1 MDLKKL
7 RQRRLLLES
16 LERREVMDATLHN
29 VSAAYIDVVQ
39 TSTSAVTLTTP
50 LSINDFRVT
59 GGNRADYN
67 VQIGPSAADDVSGGI
82 LLSSINDN
90 GRDNG
95 EATPNPGVPHYGVS
109 AVENNA
115 SGFYVAVFDTSLPG
129 TPTYNGGEEYNFNVS
144 AGYFPFSD
152 GWIGGYARNS
162 SRTNG
167 GAAVRNDF
175 LIASPGLQLGTHI
188 IDLGVNGET
197 IIDLRSLGIHSE
209 RDGVLMVNHAKN
221 EDNFALSRANPDGT
235 WTVFVKDSQ
244 TDGSGYEQDP
254 IAFVYVPKSNNTV
267 VSGKFLGNGAPAIAS
282 QPYSVT
288 NPGTG
293 IYHLEIP
300 GYTPDQGVLLI
311 SAEGGA
317 GNNVDNVVS
326 FVANGNGWDIQT
338 RDLPGVGLQNIGAN
352 DAVVSF
358 VFIPAATP
366 GVKVTPNVGL
376 LTTEAGGVATF
387 DLTLDTKPTADVTV
401 QLTSSTPAEGT
412 VSVSSVTF
420 TTANWNVPQTV
431 TVTGQDDGATDG
443 SVAYTIITDLST
455 SIDPV
460 YAALNVPDIE
470 LRNADNESGIT
481 VNPISGL
488 FTTEAGGTATFA
500 IVLNSAPTDD
510 VVIGLSASNTGEGAV
525 SAPSVTFTAAN
536 WNVPQVVTVT
546 GVDDAIDDGNT
557 TFTILTAA
565 ATSADP
571 IYNGIDA
578 ADVTLSNVDNDTASI
593 LVLPVTPLTITEA
606 GSPGT
611 FAVQLKSQPTA
622 DVTVAFTSSNPQA
635 ATVQASIV
643 FTPANWNTPQTVN
656 VSPTDDLVRDGVQT
670 TTITTTATSSDPV
683 YNSISVL
690 DVDVSTIDN
699 ETLLTFPNT
708 NVIYGL
714 GTAAIALSPLATLA
728 DVDSI
733 NFDAGTLTVSH
744 TGSVESTDLLEIRS
758 VGTATGQIS
767 VTGNVVNYG
776 GVQIGTFAGGS
787 GSTPLV
793 VTLNAAATPEATE
806 ALIRSITFRNV
817 GSSPAFTTRAISFVL
832 NDGDGGT
839 SNTVTSN
846 VQVGRLN
853 ISGFQEGVDLGY
865 GAYTGQAD
873 IQLSE
878 NNADTALPIGNGTQL
893 FLDWPD
899 LPPTV
904 PNTQQILMRFDN
916 IFGTGPGQIPLGA
929 TIVSAELVVNV
940 TDSGDAGTLHR
951 MKTTWDANAETWNT
965 FGNGQFPRNSQSG
978 VQVDDIEA
986 RTVNDSAW
994 GLIDGS
1000 GATSTG
1006 RVSIGVTPDLQAWAN
1021 GEANHGWL
1029 ITGWSERRDGTGIS
1043 PGESADSSLRP
1054 ALKVTWVPAGVQSAS
1069 FRQGVNGYTGTEDTV
1084 LQQANP
1090 DLNLSFDL
1098 FAFVDAANA
1107 NNESQFLMKFNNII
1121 GTGPGQIPP
1130 GSRIHAASLQ
1140 LASTNP
1146 DAMGHGGRFYT
1157 MSQPWNEATATWN
1170 SFGNDGVQPDG
1181 TEASTTFNTSAGYA
1195 SLSPL
1200 VQGGFNPFDVTAD
1213 LQSWVSGAKENNGW
1227 AILPWAGGTDGWGF
1241 VTSNAFVE
1249 QEIPRLQVFFTPP
1262 GVTVTPSSGL
1272 VTSENGSTTS
1282 FSIQLDT
1289 PPTAD
1294 VTIPL
1299 SSSNAGEGTV
1309 SPPSVTFTPANWNV
1323 PQTVTITGVND
1334 AAADGPVVY
1343 NIVTG
1348 AATSSD
1354 PAYNGLDP
1362 VDVEVTNSDNDIPG
1376 VTVQPTS
1383 NLTTTEAGGTATFTV
1398 VLDLAPTANVVI
1410 TVNSSNPAEGTVGPS
1425 TLTFTPADWNIPQTV
1440 TITGANDFDIDEPA
1454 SYSIITSAASS
1465 ADAGYNGLAV
1475 ADVSVT
1481 NEDDDVAG
1489 VTISPVSGLKTTEG
1503 GGTAEFKVKLNSR
1516 PTADVSFSLSS
1527 SNTNEGTID
1536 QSLLTFTSVNWDQE
1550 QTIKITGI
1558 ADGKEDGGVDFTII
1572 TDKVTSSD
1580 TNYNG
1585 IDPTDVTVTNVD
1597 IQPILSLPDPA
1608 TVYGIGSP
1616 AIGIDGRATL
1626 IDLDSADLN
1635 AGVLSVSLSA
1645 GATADDRLEIRNV
1658 GTGVGQV
1665 GVSGSNVT
1673 FGGTTVGSFTGGM
1686 GAAPLAIT
1694 FNSSATP
1701 EVAQAVLR
1709 AVTFRNVGTSL
1720 VTSTRTVTVSMTD
1733 GDGSTSTPVAKEIIV
1748 GLKRATSFQEGTDH
1762 GLGVYTGAADVELS
1776 QAQPDTT
1783 FAEGSTA
1790 SGLTVVGGAT
1800 STSQVLLRFDS
1811 LFGNGP
1817 GQIPPGSLI
1826 TFAELVL
1833 DVTNTGS
1840 GPHFYR
1846 MQQPWNGNTATWNS
1860 LVDGVQADG
1869 TEANPK
1875 YFSSLNNAGGASA
1888 ATTTGSIGVGVTADL
1903 QAWSNGEAN
1912 NGWALLPARVANT
1925 NDFGFTAS
1933 ESTILED
1940 RPRLRVEW
1948 VPAGTPVKSFRDGVD
1963 GYTGTM
1969 DTQLTQATPDTNGKA
1984 ATTLNVDYND
1994 AGSTNNVHILLKFED
2009 IIGNA
2014 LSQVPAGATVYA
2026 ATLTLPATSSDNAPG
2041 NGGTF
2046 HRMLAPWGD
2055 DATWNSLTNGLSADG
2070 SELSTTLS
2078 SQAGNASLTPHAQA
2092 GYNIFDMTKDVQ
2104 AWANGD
2110 ANNGWGVIPWVGG
2123 SNGWIVNSSEFT
2135 DINARPQL
2143 TIYHSLMPG
2152 VTVAETGGSTAV
2164 VEDGAT
2170 DTVSLVLNAPPAADV
2185 TIAVNGGTQV
2195 SGAPASLVFTPA
2207 NWNVP
2212 QVVTL
2217 SGINDA
2223 TAEGSHSGTVN
2234 FTATSADPAYNG
2246 ITIGSVTVQIT
2257 DPIVF
2262 AVNSFAS
2269 GGSTFAVRFNEV
2281 LNAAALNLVDSNN
2294 AFGPSDITIT
2304 GATSGVIRGSVVMDA
2319 DNQGFVFVKSG
2330 SDFAPDTYTVTLRS
2344 AANGVVTASGTL
2356 LDGDGNGVA
2365 GGDYVTQFT
2374 VDAPAAG
2381 TITVSMP
2388 DIVRGY
2394 GQPVN
2399 LPANTTNGI
2408 PITINSG
2415 VNVGSVAFTVTY
2427 DPALLTI
2434 TGGTTPIA
2442 GGNISVNVGTPG
2454 TAVVTVSS
2462 ATEFSSAA
2470 GPVTIANLTATVPDT
2485 AANGEKHLLDVNS
2498 VTVLAV
2504 DSSPLPSAAD
2514 DGIHIAAYR
2523 GDSNNSRTIS
2533 TADASMLLQV
2543 QSGANGTTGFVPYK
2557 LADRL
2562 LIGDLNDSGTITT
2575 VDPSGLLQ
2583 FISGASG
2590 GFPLIPALPAGLP
2603 APPPG
2608 ADPEIFIPDDLTV
2621 SPDANLIVPISINV
2635 TEPTGITLAGF
2646 EVTFT
2651 YDATRFDYVSTANG
2665 PALGSTNYFRSVNFD
2680 VPGQLTLVFA
2690 TGEGPA
2696 MANGFTGVIANVTLK
2711 AKANAELGAS
2721 ALNITA
2727 AGASDNNFTDLLINP
2742 AVTAGVDGSDGSVT
2756 VQAANAAP
2764 TALALSPLTI
2774 AENAGANAP
2783 VGTFTTTDPDSGDTF
2798 TYSLVTGA
2806 GSTDNGLF
2814 NIDGN
2819 TLRATS
2825 SLDFEAQPTYS
2836 VRVRSTDA
2844 GGLTVENSFTITA
2857 TNVNEAPSIEVQS
2870 FSIVE
2875 NSANT
2880 TVVGSVVSADPDAGD
2895 TRTYAITAGNT
2906 GGAFAINPTTGE
2918 LTVIN
2923 SAALDFETTPSFSL
2937 TVSVTDA
2944 GTLTDSATITVNLTD
2959 VFEGGISVT
2968 PTSGLITTE
2977 AGGTASFTIVLLSQ
2991 PIADVTIPLSSS
3003 DTTEGTVA
3011 PASVTFTT
3019 SNWNVP
3025 QTVTITGADD
3035 ALTDGNVAYTI
3046 VTAAATST
3054 DTNYGGLNAA
3064 DVSVNNTDNDTAGI
3078 SVTPTSGLITTE
3090 AGGTAT
3096 FTVVLLSQPT
3106 ADVVIP
3112 ISSSDTAEGT
3122 VAPTSLTFTA
3132 ANWNIPQTVTITG
3145 VDDLVDDGDV
3155 SYTIVTGAA
3164 TSTDA
3169 SYGGVNAADVT
3180 VSNTDNDTSGIS
3192 VTPTSG
3198 LITTEAGGTATFTI
3212 VLLSQPTADVVIPIS
3227 SSDSTE
3233 GSVAPASLTFTTSNW
3248 NVPQTVTITGID
3260 DLLVDGAV
3268 AYTIV
3273 TEAATSTDAVYNG
3286 INAADVSVS
3295 NSDNDVAA
3303 TPGIS
3308 VTPTSG
3314 LITTEAGG
3322 IATFT
3327 IVLMSQPTADVVI
3340 PLSSSDTSEGTVA
3353 PASVTFTSLNWNVP
3367 QTVTITGADDALVD
3381 GNVAYTIVTGAA
3393 TSSDVNYGGLNAD
3406 DVAASN
3412 SDNDVAGVQVTP
3424 TSGLVTTEAGGT
3436 ATFTIVLLSQPT
3448 ADVVIPLSSSDTT
3461 EGTVAPTSVTFT
3473 TANWNLP
3480 QTVTVTGVDDLV
3492 VDGNVS
3498 YTVVTGAVS
3507 SSDASYNGFDALDID
3522 LSNTDNDVPATPGIS
3537 VTPSSGLIT
3546 TEAGGTATFTIVLQS
3561 QPTADVVIPL
3571 SSNDTTEGTVAP
3583 ASVTFTAANWNVP
3596 QTVTI
3601 TGVND
3606 AVVDGNIGYMIVTGA
3621 ATSGDA
3627 AYNGLNAA
3635 DVSVTNTDNDGA
3647 GISVT
3652 PTVGLNT
3659 TEAGGTAT
3667 FTIVLLSQPTA
3678 DVVIPLSSSDT
3689 TEGSVA
3695 PTSVTFTAANW
3706 NVPQTVT
3713 VTGVDDATIDGA
3725 VGYTIVTGAAT
3736 SSDANYSG
3744 LNAVDVSVTNADND
3758 VVGGTPGFTLTP
3770 VEDLTTTE
3778 AGGTATFTIVLR
3790 TQPTANVTLPLFS
3803 SDPTEGSISAASVT
3817 FTPANWNV
3825 PQTITITGV
3834 DDAIDDGD
3842 VAYSIITGLS
3852 TSSDASYNNRNPMD
3866 VSVANIDND
3875 EASSLPTISD
3885 IANQVVNEDGTLSN
3899 VPFTVGSGS
3908 VPAASLIVT
3917 ATSSDTTLFPAGS
3930 IVLGGSGANRTISL
3944 TPAANLS
3951 GSATIT
3957 VTVDDGA
3964 GNLATDTFTVTVNA
3978 VNDAPTL
3985 DAIASV
3991 PSLPANSGLQTIS
4004 LSGISAGP
4012 SESQTISITATS
4024 SNPGLIPNPTVVYSS
4039 PGSTGSLTFTPV
4051 AGQAGT
4057 ATITVTVTDNG
4068 GTANGGVNTVTRT
4081 FTVTVGSSLNTPGL
4095 VQIVDDPQNAGG
4107 KILLVNGTSQ
4117 ADVITIIRQPGQPNR
4132 TMVVVP
4138 RTATVVTFANSE
4150 FDRIVVNALA
4160 GHDRVVLDPLLTKPA
4175 TVYGNEGNDVVLG
4188 TAAADEIFGGDGDDI
4203 LWGRGGNDYIS
4214 GEAGGD
4220 YLYGEDGD
4228 DVLLG
4233 GSGNDWLWGGSGADV
4248 VNGGANFDQL
4258 AGIDGDD
4265 LLIGG
4270 NLTHATNQMSMKTI
4284 LALWATS
4291 ESLTTRVS
4299 NLASWVN
4306 SSTVTTDGV
4315 ADWVYGNQGRDWMV
4329 DYALQDLLFDFNST
4343 SDKRN

>member
-1 MDLKKL
+1 VSLRSRSSRPSQLAPRTRSKTARLQHAADQKKL

-39 TSTSAVTLTTP
+39 TSTTAVTLTTP

-67 VQIGPSAADDVSGGI
+67 VQFGPSAADDVTGGI

-152 GWIGGYARNS
+152 GWIGGYARNT

-188 IDLGVNGET
+188 VDLGVNGET

-267 VSGKFLGNGAPAIAS
+267 VSGKFFGNGTPAIAS
-282 QPYSVT
+282 QPYTVT

-326 FVANGNGWDIQT
+326 FVVNGNGWDIQT
-338 RDLPGVGLQNIGAN
+338 RDLPNVGLQNIGAN

-358 VFIPAATP
+358 VFIPSATP

-376 LTTEAGGVATF
+376 LTTEAGGTSAF

-401 QLTSSTPAEGT
+401 QLTSSNPAEGT

-488 FTTEAGGTATFA
+488 FTTEAGGTAMFA
-500 IVLNSAPTDD
+500 VVLNSAPTDD
-510 VVIGLSASNTGEGAV
+510 VVIGLTSSNTSEGSV
-525 SAPSVTFTAAN
+525 SAPNLTFTAAN
-536 WNVPQVVTVT
+536 WNVPQIVTVS
-546 GVDDAIDDGNT
+546 GVDDLLDDGNISYS
-557 TFTILTAA
+557 ILTAA
-565 ATSADP
+565 STSADP
-571 IYNGIDA
+571 IYNGVDA
-578 ADVTLSNVDNDTASI
+578 ADVTLSNVDNDSASI

-606 GSPGT
+606 GTPGSFT
-611 FAVQLKSQPTA
+611 VQLKSQPTA
-622 DVTVAFTSSNPQA
+622 DVTIAFASTNPQA
-635 ATVQASIV
+635 ATVPASIV
-643 FTPANWNTPQTVN
+643 FTAANWNTPQTVN
-656 VSPTDDLVRDGVQT
+656 VAPTDDLVRDGVQT
-670 TTITTTATSSDPV
+670 ATITTTATSTDPL

-744 TGSVESTDLLEIRS
+744 TGSVEATDLLEIRS

-793 VTLNAAATPEATE
+793 VTLNAATTPEATE

-817 GSSPAFTTRAISFVL
+817 GNSPAFTTRAISFVL

-978 VQVDDIEA
+978 VQVDDVEA

-1043 PGESADSSLRP
+1043 PGESADTSLRP

-1146 DAMGHGGRFYT
+1146 NSMGHGGRFYT
-1157 MSQPWNEATATWN
+1157 MSQPWTEGTATWN
-1170 SFGNDGVQPDG
+1170 SFGNNGVQPDG
-1181 TEASTTFNTSAGYA
+1181 TEASMTFNTSAGFA
-1195 SLSPL
+1195 SLAPL

-1213 LQSWVSGAKENNGW
+1213 LQSWVSGAKDNNGW
-1227 AILPWAGGTDGWGF
+1227 AILPWAGGTDEWGF

-1249 QEIPRLQVFFTPP
+1249 QELPRLQVFFTPP
-1262 GVTVTPSSGL
+1262 GVTITPSSGL

-1334 AAADGPVVY
+1334 AAADGPVIY

-1362 VDVEVTNSDNDIPG
+1362 VNVEVTNSDNDIPG
-1376 VTVQPTS
+1376 VTVQPIS

-1410 TVNSSNPAEGTVGPS
+1410 TVDSSNPAEGTVGPT
-1425 TLTFTPADWNIPQTV
+1425 TLTFTTADWNVPQTV
-1440 TITGANDFDIDEPA
+1440 TITGANDFDIDGTV
-1454 SYSIITSAASS
+1454 SYTIVTSAATS

-1516 PTADVSFSLSS
+1516 PTSDVSFSLSS

-1550 QTIKITGI
+1550 QTVKITGI
-1558 ADGKEDGGVDFTII
+1558 SDGKEDGGVDFTII

-1597 IQPILSLPDPA
+1597 IQPILSLPDPV

-1635 AGVLSVSLSA
+1635 TGVLSVSLTA

-1658 GTGVGQV
+1658 STGAGQV

-1673 FGGTTVGSFTGGM
+1673 FSGTTVGSFTGGV

-1694 FNSSATP
+1694 FNASATP

-1720 VTSTRTVTVSMTD
+1720 MTSSRTVTVTMTD
-1733 GDGSTSTPVAKEIIV
+1733 GDGSNSTPVAKEIIV

-1762 GLGVYTGAADVELS
+1762 GLGVYTGAADIEVS
-1776 QAQPDTT
+1776 QAQPDST
-1783 FAEGSTA
+1783 FGEGSTA

-1833 DVTNTGS
+1833 DVTNTGQ

-1846 MQQPWNGNTATWNS
+1846 MQQPWNGNTATWSS

-1869 TEANPK
+1869 TEANSK
-1875 YFSSLNNAGGASA
+1875 YFSTLNNAGGASA

-1903 QAWSNGEAN
+1903 QAWSDGEAN

-1925 NDFGFTAS
+1925 NDFGFSAS

-1994 AGSTNNVHILLKFED
+1994 VGSTNNVHILMKFED

-2055 DATWNSLTNGLSADG
+2055 DATWSSLTNGLSTDG

-2110 ANNGWGVIPWVGG
+2110 ANHGWGVIPWVGG
-2123 SNGWIVNSSEFT
+2123 SNGWIFNASEFA
-2135 DINARPQL
+2135 DVNARPQL

-2170 DTVSLVLNAPPAADV
+2170 DTVSLVLNAPPTADV

-2195 SGAPASLVFTPA
+2195 SGGPASLVFTPA

-2223 TAEGSHSGTVN
+2223 TAEGVHSGTVN
-2234 FTATSADPAYNG
+2234 FTATSSDPAYNG

-2257 DPIVF
+2257 DPVVF

-2269 GGSTFAVRFNEV
+2269 GGSAFAVRFNEV
-2281 LNAAALNLVDSNN
+2281 LNATALNLVDSNN

-2304 GATSGVIRGSVVMDA
+2304 GATSGAIRGSVIMDA

-2344 AANGVVTASGTL
+2344 AANGVATATGAQ

-2442 GGNISVNVGTPG
+2442 GGNITVNVGTPG

-2462 ATEFSSAA
+2462 ATEFNSAA

-2504 DSSPLPSAAD
+2504 DSSPLPSGGD
-2514 DGIHIAAYR
+2514 DGIHVAAYR
-2523 GDSNNSRTIS
+2523 GDLNNNREINTGDVTALLRSIS
-2533 TADASMLLQV
+2533 GSL
-2543 QSGANGTTGFVPYK
+2543 STTGFASLK
-2557 LADRL
+2557 LADPRL
-2562 LIGDLNDSGTITT
+2562 LGDMNNSST
-2575 VDPSGLLQ
+2575 VDTGDATGLLR
-2583 FISGASG
+2583 FISGNAG
-2590 GFPLIPALPAGLP
+2590 GFPAIPALPTGLP
-2603 APPPG
+2603 APAPG
-2608 ADPEIFIPDDLTV
+2608 ADPEIFIPDNLTV
-2621 SPDANLIVPISINV
+2621 APGGALTVPVNILV
-2635 TEPTGITLAGF
+2635 TEPAGVSLAGF
-2646 EVTFT
+2646 DVTIT
-2651 YDATRFDYVSTANG
+2651 YDATRFTFGGAS
-2665 PALGSTNYFRSVNFD
+2665 LGSALNGFSFSNSNNTST
-2680 VPGQLTLVFA
+2680 PGTMRLVYA
-2690 TGEGPA
+2690 AELGPVL
-2696 MANGFTGVIANVTLK
+2696 ANGFTGTLLNVTL
-2711 AKANAELGAS
+2711 NALPAAMLGTS
-2721 ALNITA
+2721 ALNLTA
-2727 AGASDNNFTDLLINP
+2727 AGATDNDTNNLLINP

-2783 VGTFTTTDPDSGDTF
+2783 IGTFTTTDPDSGDTF
-2798 TYSLVTGA
+2798 TYELVTGT

-2880 TVVGSVVSADPDAGD
+2880 TAVGTVVSSDPDAGD
-2895 TRTYAITAGNT
+2895 TRTYAITAGNI

-2918 LTVIN
+2918 LTVAN

-2944 GTLTDSATITVNLTD
+2944 GTLTDTATITVNLTD

-2991 PIADVTIPLSSS
+2991 PTADVTIPMSSS

-3011 PASVTFTT
+3011 PASLTFNTT
-3019 SNWNVP
+3019 NWNVP
-3025 QTVTITGADD
+3025 QTVTITGEDD

-3046 VTAAATST
+3046 VTAAATSS
-3054 DTNYGGLNAA
+3054 DVNYGGLNGA
-3064 DVSVNNTDNDTAGI
+3064 DVS
-3078 SVTPTSGLITTE
+3078 
-3090 AGGTAT
+3090 
-3096 FTVVLLSQPT
+3096 
-3106 ADVVIP
+3106 
-3112 ISSSDTAEGT
+3112 
-3122 VAPTSLTFTA
+3122 
-3132 ANWNIPQTVTITG
+3132 
-3145 VDDLVDDGDV
+3145 
-3155 SYTIVTGAA
+3155 
-3164 TSTDA
+3164 
-3169 SYGGVNAADVT
+3169 

-3212 VLLSQPTADVVIPIS
+3212 VLLSQPTADVTIPLS
-3227 SSDSTE
+3227 SSNATE
-3233 GSVAPASLTFTTSNW
+3233 GSVAPASVTFTTANW
-3248 NVPQTVTITGID
+3248 SVPQTVSITGVD
-3260 DLLVDGAV
+3260 DLVDDG
-3268 AYTIV
+3268 
-3273 TEAATSTDAVYNG
+3273 
-3286 INAADVSVS
+3286 DVS
-3295 NSDNDVAA
+3295 
-3303 TPGIS
+3303 
-3308 VTPTSG
+3308 
-3314 LITTEAGG
+3314 
-3322 IATFT
+3322 
-3327 IVLMSQPTADVVI
+3327 
-3340 PLSSSDTSEGTVA
+3340 
-3353 PASVTFTSLNWNVP
+3353 
-3367 QTVTITGADDALVD
+3367 
-3381 GNVAYTIVTGAA
+3381 YTIVTGAA
-3393 TSSDVNYGGLNAD
+3393 TSADASYGGVDAD
-3406 DVAASN
+3406 DVTVSN
-3412 SDNDVAGVQVTP
+3412 TDNDTAGISVTP

-3448 ADVVIPLSSSDTT
+3448 ADVVIPISSSDTSDGTVAPASVTFTSLNWNVLQTVTITGVDDALVDGNVSYTIVTGTATSSDVNYGGLNADDVAASNTDNDVAGILVTPTSGLVTTEVGGTETFTIVLLSQPTSDVIIPLSSSDAT
-3461 EGTVAPTSVTFT
+3461 EGTVAPASVTFT
-3473 TANWNLP
+3473 TSNWNLP
-3480 QTVTVTGVDDLV
+3480 QTVTVTGVDDLL

-3498 YTVVTGAVS
+3498 YTVVTGVAT
-3507 SSDASYNGFDALDID
+3507 SSDASYNGFDALDVD

-3537 VTPSSGLIT
+3537 VTPSSGLTT

-3561 QPTADVVIPL
+3561 QPTANVVIPL

-3583 ASVTFTAANWNVP
+3583 ASVIFTAANWNMP
-3596 QTVTI
+3596 QTVAI

-3606 AVVDGNIGYMIVTGA
+3606 AVVDGNIGYAIVTGA
-3621 ATSGDA
+3621 ATSSDA

-3689 TEGSVA
+3689 TEGTVSPA
-3695 PTSVTFTAANW
+3695 SVTFTAANW

-3713 VTGVDDATIDGA
+3713 VTGVDDATVDGA
-3725 VGYTIVTGAAT
+3725 VGYTVVTGAAT

-3758 VVGGTPGFTLTP
+3758 VAGGTPGFTLTP
-3770 VEDLTTTE
+3770 VEDLITTE
-3778 AGGTATFTIVLR
+3778 AGSTATFTIVLR

-3834 DDAIDDGD
+3834 DDAVDDGD

-3875 EASSLPTISD
+3875 EASSLPTIAD

-3899 VPFTVGSGS
+3899 VPFSVGSGS
-3908 VPAASLIVT
+3908 VPATNLIVT
-3917 ATSSDTTLFPAGS
+3917 ATSSDTTLFPTGS
-3930 IVLGGSGANRTISL
+3930 IVLGGSGENRTISL

-3985 DAIASV
+3985 DAIANV
-3991 PSLPANSGLQTIS
+3991 PSLPANSGLQTIP

-4051 AGQAGT
+4051 AGQSGT

-4138 RTATVVTFANSE
+4138 RTATVVTFANSQ

-4248 VNGGANFDQL
+4248 GNGGANFDQL

-4270 NLTHATNQMSMKTI
+4270 NLSHATNQTSMKAI

-4306 SSTVTTDGV
+4306 ASTVTTDGV

-4329 DYALQDLLFDFNST
+4329 DYALQDLLFDFNSA